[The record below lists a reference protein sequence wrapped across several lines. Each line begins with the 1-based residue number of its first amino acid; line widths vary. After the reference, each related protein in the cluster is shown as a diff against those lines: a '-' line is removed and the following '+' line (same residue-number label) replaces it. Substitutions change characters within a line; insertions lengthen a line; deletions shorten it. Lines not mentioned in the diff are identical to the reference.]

1 MLKKENSKLRN
12 CPLLFIP
19 TLLLHLKTKV
29 CVWKI
34 TSFWNFDFFPDPFLE
49 RVILAALMILSEAG
63 QPVVRTTLITKWY
76 LWCQLG
82 PLPTTSP
89 RLSLNCFLSLG
100 LPPSPEHVWRC
111 YCVTLHPAD
120 THTTSLSV
128 CRPANI
134 LYPTFYTQNSENDYI
149 YNRKIIPTCV
159 RRPHHLQPDCQ
170 SASHRRE
177 ECFLRDHLNSNK
189 SKQEGVELLC
199 TARRSIRCRNK
210 LIAKKFILTSF
221 LFRKLQ
227 M

>member
-1 MLKKENSKLRN
+1 MIYAGKVLKKENSKLRN

-19 TLLLHLKTKV
+19 TLLLHLKMKV

-100 LPPSPEHVWRC
+100 LPLPSLQSTCEGVIVSLYTPR
-111 YCVTLHPAD
+111 TLTPPPC
-120 THTTSLSV
+120 LSV
-128 CRPANI
+128 GQLI
-134 LYPTFYTQNSENDYI
+134 F
-149 YNRKIIPTCV
+149 
-159 RRPHHLQPDCQ
+159 
-170 SASHRRE
+170 
-177 ECFLRDHLNSNK
+177 
-189 SKQEGVELLC
+189 
-199 TARRSIRCRNK
+199 SIRHFTPRTLK
-210 LIAKKFILTSF
+210 MTKFTTE
-221 LFRKLQ
+221 K
-227 M
+227 